1 MEILP
6 IKCNLKIILQL
17 DNGILKSI
25 NTPYLFNQ
33 VMRLSSYTII
43 THFQYRTKIKYS
55 TSHLM
60 TLLDMNNYLSD

>member
-1 MEILP
+1 MDILP
-6 IKCNLKIILQL
+6 IKCNLNIILQL

-25 NTPYLFNQ
+25 NIPYLFNQ
-33 VMRLSSYTII
+33 VMRLSAYTII